1 MELGNRKDYCSVCL
15 DMRLIC
21 QEPAE
26 LQRFWSVQPS
36 ARKGNK
42 KLLCERKRQPAP
54 GRRINSKIMCL
65 QELLHLEAT
74 PTVGFFLFPD
84 LARLQGHPC
93 HPTGRAQ
100 LGSPASQLRA
110 DPTTLSPASGL
121 GRRSVQTP
129 RKGHELVPQPPC
141 HLDGPLK
148 SEAQKA
154 SLSYQ
159 ERGEKSSVAN

>member
-1 MELGNRKDYCSVCL
+1 
-15 DMRLIC
+15 MRLIC

-26 LQRFWSVQPS
+26 LQRFWSIRPS

-42 KLLCERKRQPAP
+42 KLLCERKRQPAH
-54 GRRINSKIMCL
+54 GRRINSKIICL
-65 QELLHLEAT
+65 QEVLQLEAT

-93 HPTGRAQ
+93 HPTERAQ
-100 LGSPASQLRA
+100 LGSPASQPPV
-110 DPTTLSPASGL
+110 DPAALSPASGL
-121 GRRSVQTP
+121 GPSSVQTP
-129 RKGHELVPQPPC
+129 GKGHEHVPQPPC

-148 SEAQKA
+148 AEAQKA